1 MKRSATLFSRANL
14 IPWLIII
21 AGLLLAFTKPI
32 YSAISPADLE
42 VSIREAPVVMPSVYK
57 VYANSEALEGKY
69 SLFKLVLTNN
79 SSHTAENVEVSYE
92 IPNIVQSTVFQKIPK
107 IIPGQT
113 VVVNCY
119 PSLPASIVER
129 TTSSKENVN
138 VVVKGANI
146 KTIENS
152 YAVQFKGR
160 NEFVYS
166 FIPADEIRT
175 AAESFD
181 NKELLSCLVTPEDPI
196 IKYLTQKIQEKI
208 LKGET
213 ASVTNKEEE
222 GVRVMLGIYEATL
235 RSHMVYSG
243 TSGVPEKIGDVQTIT
258 QSIRLPREVV
268 TGKTGLCIELSLLYA
283 SVMMCAGMDPIIY
296 LVPGHAYPGFRMN
309 NNYYAIESTG
319 IGGEGTGSIASGQEA
334 LQSGMKSLSTF
345 MQQAQAGDPA
355 YMVLDVREAIKN
367 GAIAMELKDDNFLR
381 QKIDELAQ
389 SFTSQAVPNT
399 VNTNYPVNTGG
410 NTGGGGNDGGGGN
423 PGDGSGN
430 TGGGANIPS
439 GYKAYNGVVSFA
451 YPGSWRLQKR
461 TQYTLPELQ
470 HTYANSNYSLDAEVY
485 KFSGYSSPEQAL
497 SYMQQYGMNIG
508 LQLQYQNAGQA
519 GGYQLYSGV
528 TSNQNMAINWVGA
541 FKRSG
546 NNIVALIVGA
556 NSNVNGKATATKIF
570 NTLQ

>member
-1 MKRSATLFSRANL
+1 
-14 IPWLIII
+14 
-21 AGLLLAFTKPI
+21 
-32 YSAISPADLE
+32 
-42 VSIREAPVVMPSVYK
+42 
-57 VYANSEALEGKY
+57 
-69 SLFKLVLTNN
+69 
-79 SSHTAENVEVSYE
+79 
-92 IPNIVQSTVFQKIPK
+92 
-107 IIPGQT
+107 
-113 VVVNCY
+113 
-119 PSLPASIVER
+119 
-129 TTSSKENVN
+129 
-138 VVVKGANI
+138 
-146 KTIENS
+146 
-152 YAVQFKGR
+152 
-160 NEFVYS
+160 
-166 FIPADEIRT
+166 
-175 AAESFD
+175 
-181 NKELLSCLVTPEDPI
+181 
-196 IKYLTQKIQEKI
+196 
-208 LKGET
+208 
-213 ASVTNKEEE
+213 
-222 GVRVMLGIYEATL
+222 
-235 RSHMVYSG
+235 
-243 TSGVPEKIGDVQTIT
+243 
-258 QSIRLPREVV
+258 
-268 TGKTGLCIELSLLYA
+268 
-283 SVMMCAGMDPIIY
+283 
-296 LVPGHAYPGFRMN
+296 
-309 NNYYAIESTG
+309 
-319 IGGEGTGSIASGQEA
+319 
-334 LQSGMKSLSTF
+334 

-389 SFTSQAVPNT
+389 SFTSQAVPNK

>member
-1 MKRSATLFSRANL
+1 MKKSPSLFSRANL
-14 IPWLIII
+14 FPWLIII

-32 YSAISPADLE
+32 YSAISPAELDI
-42 VSIREAPVVMPSVYK
+42 SIKEAPVVMPSVYK

-79 SSHTAENVEVSYE
+79 SSHTAENVEVAFE
-92 IPNIVQSTVFQKIPK
+92 IPNIVQNTVFEKIPK

-138 VVVKGANI
+138 ITVKGANI
-146 KTIENS
+146 KTLENS

-166 FIPADEIRT
+166 FIPVDEIRT

-208 LKGET
+208 LKGEQ
-213 ASVTNKEEE
+213 AVVTNKEED
-222 GVRVMLGIYEATL
+222 GVRNMLGIYEATRL
-235 RSHMVYSG
+235 AHMVYSG
-243 TSGVPEKIGDVQTIT
+243 TSGVPEKIGDAQTIT

-283 SVMMCAGMDPIIY
+283 SIMMNMGMDPIVY

-319 IGGEGTGSIASGQEA
+319 IGGEGIGGIASAQDA
-334 LQSGMKSLSTF
+334 LQSGMKSLNTF
-345 MQQAQAGDPA
+345 MQQAQMGDPA
-355 YMVLDVREAIKN
+355 YMVLDVREAIKT

-381 QKIDELAQ
+381 QKIDEFAQ
-389 SFTSQAVPNT
+389 SFTSQAVPEN
-399 VNTNYPVNTGG
+399 VNTNYAVNNGG

-423 PGDGSGN
+423 SGGGN
-430 TGGGANIPS
+430 TGGNIPS
-439 GYKAYNGVVSFA
+439 GYKAYNGVISFA

-461 TQYTLPELQ
+461 TQYTMPELQ
-470 HTYANSNYSLDAEVY
+470 HTYANSNFTLDAEVY

-497 SYMQQYGMNIG
+497 NYMQQYGANLG

-519 GGYQLYSGV
+519 GGYNLYSGV

-546 NNIVALIVGA
+546 NSIVALIVGA
-556 NSNVNGKATATKIF
+556 NSNVNGQATATKIF

>member
-1 MKRSATLFSRANL
+1 M
-14 IPWLIII
+14 
-21 AGLLLAFTKPI
+21 
-32 YSAISPADLE
+32 
-42 VSIREAPVVMPSVYK
+42 
-57 VYANSEALEGKY
+57 
-69 SLFKLVLTNN
+69 
-79 SSHTAENVEVSYE
+79 
-92 IPNIVQSTVFQKIPK
+92 
-107 IIPGQT
+107 
-113 VVVNCY
+113 
-119 PSLPASIVER
+119 
-129 TTSSKENVN
+129 
-138 VVVKGANI
+138 
-146 KTIENS
+146 
-152 YAVQFKGR
+152 
-160 NEFVYS
+160 YS

-423 PGDGSGN
+423 PGGGGGN